1 MAVYVATHTPGHPF
15 ALDDFA
21 AYVMHAENLVDGHPY
36 TDVRY
41 VPNPDALWMA
51 PSHGYPPVYSLI
63 LAPVYKLRGFDLRA
77 MKIVTVLC
85 FGAFL
90 VSFVLFLGDEIL
102 AWAVSAAILLL
113 GFNLVFWSSGI
124 ICYRNFRT

>member
-21 AYVMHAENLVDGHPY
+21 PYMMHAENLVDGHPY